1 MSENIPIVNRWC
13 CKILPVSDIV
23 YIFSNYRKAE
33 IHTRDGMI
41 PVYYSR
47 DEIES
52 YLDGRFDH
60 CLKSL
65 IVNFDMISDMKDG
78 VIRFMNGEEV
88 ALGRSSYIK
97 AKQKFAM
104 YIKNNKKN
112 LANRAVL

>member
-13 CKILPVSDIV
+13 CKILPLSDIV
-23 YIFSNYRKAE
+23 YIFSDYRKAE
-33 IHTRDGMI
+33 IHTRNEMI

-65 IVNFDMISDMKDG
+65 IVNFEMVSDMRDG
-78 VIRFMNGEEV
+78 VIRFRNGEEV
-88 ALGRSSYIK
+88 SLGRGSYIK

-104 YIKNNKKN
+104 YIKNNKKT
-112 LANRAVL
+112 LANSAYL